1 MYKVFERTDTTI
13 PFFTSD
19 ELKHYKEAILGV
31 YGIKEIVEN
40 TGQRGRPRKT
50 RVILMEGLDYAVVY
64 KERQKGRV
72 VEITKKVIYGS
83 EERIEQKL
91 KESPVSNCINTSHV
105 ERNNLSI
112 RAGDAR
118 FTRKTLCF
126 SRKKK
131 FLIDSLNLF
140 FGYYHLCRSHKG
152 GMVDNKRQ
160 TPFMKAGL
168 TNHIWTIEEVINYKI
183 CICLAAR

>member
-1 MYKVFERTDTTI
+1 LCKVFERTDTTI

-31 YGIKEIVEN
+31 YGVKEIVEK
-40 TGQRGRPRKT
+40 TGRRGRPRKP
-50 RVILMEGLDYAVVY
+50 RVIPMEELDYAVVH

-126 SRKKK
+126 SKKKK

-152 GMVDNKRQ
+152 CMVDNKRQ

-168 TNHIWTIEEVINYKI
+168 TDHIWTIEEVINYKI
-183 CICLAAR
+183 

>member
-1 MYKVFERTDTTI
+1 MCKVFERTDTTF

-19 ELKHYKEAILGV
+19 ELKHYKETILGV
-31 YGIKEIVEN
+31 YGVKETVEK
-40 TGQRGRPRKT
+40 TGRQGRPRKP
-50 RVILMEGLDYAVVY
+50 RVIPMEELDYAVVH

-112 RAGDAR
+112 
-118 FTRKTLCF
+118 
-126 SRKKK
+126 
-131 FLIDSLNLF
+131 
-140 FGYYHLCRSHKG
+140 
-152 GMVDNKRQ
+152 
-160 TPFMKAGL
+160 
-168 TNHIWTIEEVINYKI
+168 
-183 CICLAAR
+183 